1 VQPGG
6 RLYINLESMWDDFE
20 RSVDSLMEML
30 RTDEQRREE
39 TLEYWAK
46 HRYSVQMVTLSHP
59 RPTSI
64 ESVASASASNLSTRR
79 QAT

>member
-39 TLEYWAK
+39 TLEIG
-46 HRYSVQMVTLSHP
+46 R
-59 RPTSI
+59 
-64 ESVASASASNLSTRR
+64 STGTACRW
-79 QAT
+79 